1 MNNKLNFEGVINPN
15 EFGGLLYNNL
25 EVNAVK
31 RILLN
36 NKIFR
41 YATGE
46 KSECD
51 IFEERINKM
60 LGCKYSLG
68 VNSGTSGLKVALT
81 AIGIKKN
88 DRVLVSSYTFISS
101 ATSVLNLGAVPIP
114 MNFSFD
120 TGIDLRDLENE
131 LKKGAKA
138 IIVVHLQGR
147 TFDLS
152 EVIRLAK
159 KYKAYVIED
168 SCQSFGSKFNGKYAG
183 TFGDVGVFSFQQN
196 KQITSGEGGMIVTN
210 NKKIYEIARNYHDM
224 GSVRDEYPSWEKKGA
239 LVGDNYRMTNI
250 QAAILNV
257 QLDKFSNMLSSQIKI
272 YSFLT
277 KNLDS
282 KHVVL
287 PNDIDG
293 FTGQNILFYI
303 KDLDLI
309 NKIFNKAQMMNIE
322 VRRIWNMPYDQR
334 KVFKDLK
341 LNDSNLKGIKNYESN
356 NISKYLIS
364 ISIPP
369 IVNNK
374 EKIIMKKFINYIS
387 KELK

>member
-36 NKIFR
+36 DKIFR

-120 TGIDLRDLENE
+120 TGIDLQDLENE

-159 KYKAYVIED
+159 KYKAYVVED

-277 KNLDS
+277 ENLDS
-282 KHVVL
+282 KYVIL

-369 IVNNK
+369 IINNK

>member
-31 RILLN
+31 QILLN

-293 FTGQNILFYI
+293 FTGQNIIFYI

>member
-81 AIGIKKN
+81 SIGIKKN

-293 FTGQNILFYI
+293 FTGQNIIFYI

>member
-51 IFEERINKM
+51 IFEERINKI

-120 TGIDLRDLENE
+120 TGIDLQDLENE

-293 FTGQNILFYI
+293 FTGQNIIFYI

>member
-293 FTGQNILFYI
+293 FTGQNIIFYI

>member
-1 MNNKLNFEGVINPN
+1 
-15 EFGGLLYNNL
+15 
-25 EVNAVK
+25 
-31 RILLN
+31 
-36 NKIFR
+36 
-41 YATGE
+41 
-46 KSECD
+46 
-51 IFEERINKM
+51 
-60 LGCKYSLG
+60 
-68 VNSGTSGLKVALT
+68 
-81 AIGIKKN
+81 
-88 DRVLVSSYTFISS
+88 
-101 ATSVLNLGAVPIP
+101 
-114 MNFSFD
+114 
-120 TGIDLRDLENE
+120 
-131 LKKGAKA
+131 
-138 IIVVHLQGR
+138 
-147 TFDLS
+147 
-152 EVIRLAK
+152 
-159 KYKAYVIED
+159 
-168 SCQSFGSKFNGKYAG
+168 
-183 TFGDVGVFSFQQN
+183 
-196 KQITSGEGGMIVTN
+196 MIVTN

-257 QLDKFSNMLSSQIKI
+257 QLDKFSNMLSNQIKI
-272 YSFLT
+272 YNYLT
-277 KNLDS
+277 DNLDS
-282 KHVVL
+282 KYVVL

-341 LNDSNLKGIKNYESN
+341 LNDLNLKDLENYESN

-369 IVNNK
+369 IINNK

-387 KELK
+387 KELKWWKCYAVLLLLD

>member
-36 NKIFR
+36 DKIFR

-114 MNFSFD
+114 MDFSFD
-120 TGIDLRDLENE
+120 TGIDLQDLENE

-147 TFDLS
+147 TFDLL

-257 QLDKFSNMLSSQIKI
+257 QLDKFSNMLSNQIKI
-272 YSFLT
+272 YNYLT
-277 KNLDS
+277 DNLDS
-282 KHVVL
+282 KYVVL

-341 LNDSNLKGIKNYESN
+341 LNDLNLKDLENYESN

-369 IVNNK
+369 IINNK

>member
-25 EVNAVK
+25 EANAVK
-31 RILLN
+31 QILLN
-36 NKIFR
+36 DKIFR

-101 ATSVLNLGAVPIP
+101 ATCVLNLGAVPIP

-120 TGIDLRDLENE
+120 TGIDLQDLENE

-152 EVIRLAK
+152 ELIRLAK

-210 NKKIYEIARNYHDM
+210 NKKIYETARNYHDM

-239 LVGDNYRMTNI
+239 LIGDNYRMTNI

-272 YSFLT
+272 YNYLT

-282 KHVVL
+282 KCVVF
-287 PNDIDG
+287 PNDMDG
-293 FTGQNILFYI
+293 FTGQNILLYI

-309 NKIFNKAQMMNIE
+309 NKISDKAQTMNIE
-322 VRRIWNMPYDQR
+322 VRRMWNMPYDQR

-341 LNDSNLKGIKNYESN
+341 LNDSNLKGIKNYKSN

-369 IVNNK
+369 IINNK

>member
-36 NKIFR
+36 IKIFR

-293 FTGQNILFYI
+293 FTGQNIIFYI

>member
-120 TGIDLRDLENE
+120 TGIDLQDLENE

-293 FTGQNILFYI
+293 FTGQNIIFYI

>member
-120 TGIDLRDLENE
+120 TGIDLQDLENE

>member
-81 AIGIKKN
+81 SIGIKKN

-293 FTGQNILFYI
+293 FTGQNIIFYI

-322 VRRIWNMPYDQR
+322 IRRIWNMPYDQR

>member
-81 AIGIKKN
+81 SIGIKKN

>member
-1 MNNKLNFEGVINPN
+1 
-15 EFGGLLYNNL
+15 
-25 EVNAVK
+25 
-31 RILLN
+31 
-36 NKIFR
+36 
-41 YATGE
+41 
-46 KSECD
+46 
-51 IFEERINKM
+51 
-60 LGCKYSLG
+60 
-68 VNSGTSGLKVALT
+68 
-81 AIGIKKN
+81 
-88 DRVLVSSYTFISS
+88 
-101 ATSVLNLGAVPIP
+101 
-114 MNFSFD
+114 
-120 TGIDLRDLENE
+120 
-131 LKKGAKA
+131 
-138 IIVVHLQGR
+138 
-147 TFDLS
+147 
-152 EVIRLAK
+152 
-159 KYKAYVIED
+159 
-168 SCQSFGSKFNGKYAG
+168 
-183 TFGDVGVFSFQQN
+183 
-196 KQITSGEGGMIVTN
+196 MIVTN

-293 FTGQNILFYI
+293 FTGQNIIFYI

>member
-120 TGIDLRDLENE
+120 TGIDLQDLENE
-131 LKKGAKA
+131 LKKCAKA

-293 FTGQNILFYI
+293 FTGQNIIFYI

>member
-1 MNNKLNFEGVINPN
+1 
-15 EFGGLLYNNL
+15 
-25 EVNAVK
+25 
-31 RILLN
+31 
-36 NKIFR
+36 
-41 YATGE
+41 
-46 KSECD
+46 
-51 IFEERINKM
+51 M

-114 MNFSFD
+114 MDFSFD
-120 TGIDLRDLENE
+120 TGIDLQDLENE

-257 QLDKFSNMLSSQIKI
+257 QLDKFSNMLSNQIKI
-272 YSFLT
+272 YNYLT
-277 KNLDS
+277 DNLDS
-282 KHVVL
+282 KYVVL

-341 LNDSNLKGIKNYESN
+341 LNDLNLKDLENYESN

-369 IVNNK
+369 IINNK